1 MKTQIKRFSKST
13 LAVVLSICMLIS
25 CMTVGLIATD
35 AAKVA
40 SESSVSGNLGENHEF
55 GFSTLYV
62 DASNCSNFA
71 KNGYAYSFTPNE
83 TGWGTWVNQNATD
96 CGGGVYSFTIDNI
109 WTRCFRLV
117 TKTGSGSPTAA
128 GILMTPPNNN
138 TYNCIVLDSSGEGT
152 WGNYPP
158 LSNVTTTLY
167 VLSGLKDTSNH
178 TMTKA
183 YIWDTGSTVLE
194 AWSGETMATDTDWSS
209 ETINGYTYY
218 KREFTNTW
226 SNFQVILNDG
236 TNQTGDSDSYSTG
249 GSVYINE
256 INSSNKAVLSSS
268 PLSTSSYTV
277 TYGIG
282 TGSASGTGTL
292 TASGGISSGDSV
304 TSGTS
309 VTFTAAPG
317 SGQYIEGWY
326 SDSSCT
332 TSLNNGTAT
341 TYTTTVSAN
350 TSVYV
355 KFSGDITFYVRDA
368 ANWGNVAIYLYSG
381 GTPAWPWPG
390 KQILSSGSPVS
401 SSTYSPLTVT
411 TTVESGVYQVTV
423 PGNTANISNIIL
435 NNNDAGSQ
443 TGDGVALV
451 DGALYITKGSGNDRY
466 TDIVTTGYTPTAVSA
481 ETVVYVA
488 KNDNVSNIYAWNTN
502 GDISAPFPGDDF
514 DNSNQVYDIGG
525 IEYYKYTV
533 NTGTKDF
540 NFIVSNGTSG
550 RQSNNAE
557 NYAAGH
563 TYYVQWYGTEARVDV
578 KNIGVDWYPEY
589 YLVYKAASA
598 EDVAANWTRVAFS
611 NSTATLSG
619 LTAQDYVFY
628 IVRQDMVS
636 GSKVD
641 NYWYNNGDKIITRSN
656 RTNVYTTHVNGQ
668 APNITLT
675 ADTPGDYTVT
685 IDAMNGDTA
694 MTIEAGYPTGYR
706 AVGNATFFGTA
717 WDTSSSSYEYMLTE
731 LATPFTDTD
740 SKVYTYSYSKTMNY
754 SVGTFEFKV
763 WDTGDNWHP
772 AGAGTD
778 ISVDGGVK
786 RGQTITFY
794 YNPVT
799 GNVTYKITGTADAET
814 WPPSEIQTMMDASGD
829 SQLVVQDTSTHTSQY
844 NTLIYRIAS
853 GSNAI
858 TESPSTFSPLYQ
870 KKVPG
875 ETGEWWADLTSLLPT
890 IGTSQLYFNITSN
903 GSYTGFYSTE
913 NMTFDTTEA
922 PGITVKKADKDSSK
936 YFVEVS
942 GIESRVTNLGVYIT
956 KDASNNFTYKFYT
969 IKGTAS
975 ASKTV
980 KIYAKDGAIRRLGT
994 ARDPRSNI
1002 TYSTFEQH
1010 ANTFVYSDSAM
1021 TDHIGT
1027 RSSTHGASGN
1037 DELTDTTVFDRY
1049 TYDYAASINKG
1060 DTIYIK
1066 TLLKNDDYMNQY
1078 YLVGYSINGT
1088 VNQLHTVAESAT
1100 GTVSEAFTIPEDW
1113 DYNYVEI
1120 TPIYFF
1126 RSGDSIRF
1134 YVEGYD
1140 QTVMDAGWGNTV
1152 GVYPYYQD
1160 PTNNDQVANVNNP
1173 FGGYPGQPLVF
1184 YKGNYYADLPK
1195 NYSAYTENSSSAVP
1209 CEIKGITLSNMYWDD
1224 VHLYTGAVS
1233 LHYQTY
1239 DFDDLYKI
1247 YNEYGNDVDN
1257 IICAFKYRNRKNND
1271 EPANMTGWM
1280 SSSFENYTNG
1290 WELLKNYKGE
1300 AIDIFGNVLS
1310 DQSAAMAK
1318 TFDSSGVVHVVSQD
1332 YKSNCAGQ
1340 YGTEWAVY
1348 NTSGTKVVESGG
1360 KTTIVPSALAIKS
1373 TNNFSNYDAQTR
1385 AFKGIYDA
1393 LAADSN
1399 VVGKPVFITYEKSIY
1414 GGGDKADRCDAR
1426 WFFSKKNDPAN
1437 AKTRIE
1443 YSDDLGE
1450 TWTTDSFTTNTATGS
1465 HTGSTAYFTG
1475 LSTGA
1480 DNTPE
1485 TAAGN
1490 TTTTDTSANNNL
1502 DPRIGD
1508 GYYVFNST
1516 AGEGY
1521 KFVGWYIL
1529 RDNYQSNAPASSY
1542 ASGTTNFTSHAE
1554 IAKDGDIFV
1563 ARYVKV
1569 TTGSFTINHRVHK
1582 DSTGFGDVYV
1592 QAVVKD
1598 SSGNQI
1604 GSTYGSTSGAN
1615 PTSSVTIPS
1624 DTDYIANNSG
1634 NTIEATFVPDP
1645 YGTSEFSNFYATVND
1660 LLQGYNEVDYIK
1672 SIEINMPGVDGYD
1685 STKGIYAKVTYD
1697 VNRLFSSEGGSP
1709 TQTVS
1714 SVTHYSKF
1722 DLRSDIS
1729 YSLEYTFKTRYYGN
1743 KLYQYSDTYTENELT
1758 SYFYDQITTKA
1769 NTTIQLDNQFVFSK
1783 APFESNYREDLTWVV
1798 DNVTFN
1804 EPHTAGYLTATQ
1816 VERKWANATV
1826 FDFDNAGTLVT
1837 ARMAAPYDKL
1847 FDASVTTKPSFES
1860 TSEETEYINAW
1871 SKTTDELY
1879 APLKETYIDTADEN
1893 KVKPLYIHHWD
1904 IYQLDSFTYNTT
1916 TPLKVYGDN
1925 NELMSLDVDTSKSTL
1940 VAQTYSAR
1948 FNYVGFE
1955 DYAIVPVYSKTNFN
1969 RQGYSDSR
1977 TDSAATLLTITR
1989 NHWNANTSSNT
2000 LGGSYKDGADRIY
2013 VDFML
2018 NYNYILTVN
2027 GKAQN
2032 TLLSTTGDNIKVG
2045 FVVRSYT
2052 MNNGERVYSGN
2063 SKTVL
2068 VNKATIDNKNRVEYC
2083 YGFSNSQN
2091 NSRWGLM
2098 FEFTPFIVDTDS
2110 TAQAASAGANI
2121 DINGTTYKA
2130 MYEVADAD
2138 ILRGVNFYMIGNS
2151 DVDWN

>member
-1 MKTQIKRFSKST
+1 MEEKYMKTQIKRFSKST

-40 SESSVSGNLGENHEF
+40 SESVGAG
-55 GFSTLYV
+55 GT
-62 DASNCSNFA
+62 
-71 KNGYAYSFTPNE
+71 E
-83 TGWGTWVNQNATD
+83 T
-96 CGGGVYSFTIDNI
+96 
-109 WTRCFRLV
+109 
-117 TKTGSGSPTAA
+117 
-128 GILMTPPNNN
+128 NNN
-138 TYNCIVLDSSGEGT
+138 IIYCIPEDIWSDYASYTIKANANIGDNGTYRQVDFT
-152 WGNYPP
+152 
-158 LSNVTTTLY
+158 
-167 VLSGLKDTSNH
+167 
-178 TMTKA
+178 
-183 YIWDTGSTVLE
+183 DTGK
-194 AWSGETMATDTDWSS
+194 
-209 ETINGYTYY
+209 TING
-218 KREFTNTW
+218 
-226 SNFQVILNDG
+226 
-236 TNQTGDSDSYSTG
+236 
-249 GSVYINE
+249 
-256 INSSNKAVLSSS
+256 KAVYQALTSEKYGGVDELQIQKYDGSTWKAQIVPIKSWTTTDGYVGKLWDVTKSKWVTPNFDSVSS
-268 PLSTSSYTV
+268 TYTV

-368 ANWGNVAIYLYSG
+368 ANWGDVAIYLYSG
-381 GTPAWPWPG
+381 GTQAWTWPG
-390 KQILSSGSPVS
+390 RQILSSGSPVS
-401 SSTYSPLTVT
+401 SSTSSPLTVT
-411 TTVESGVYQVTV
+411 TTVESRVYQVTV

-435 NNNDAGSQ
+435 NNNNDGSQ
-443 TGDGVALV
+443 TGDDVALV

-466 TDIVTTGYTPTAVSA
+466 TEIVTTDYTPTAVSA

-488 KNDNVSNIYAWNTN
+488 KNDNVSKIYAWNTN
-502 GDISAPFPGDDF
+502 GDISAPFPGDTF
-514 DNSNQVYDIGG
+514 DNSNQVYNIGG

-533 NTGTKDF
+533 DTGTKDF

-563 TYYVQWYGTEARVDV
+563 TYYVQWNGSGSSTKSNVNKMGT
-578 KNIGVDWYPEY
+578 DWYPKY
-589 YLVYKAASA
+589 YLVYKPASA
-598 EDVAANWTRVAFS
+598 EDDAANWTRVAFS
-611 NSTATLSG
+611 NSAATLSG
-619 LTAQDYVFY
+619 LTAQNYVFY

-636 GSKVD
+636 GSYAD
-641 NYWYNNGDKIITRSN
+641 HYWYNKGDNTITHSN
-656 RTNVYTTHVNGQ
+656 RINVYTTHVDGQ

-675 ADTPGDYTVT
+675 ADAPGDYVVG
-685 IDAMNGDTA
+685 IDSMNGDTGI
-694 MTIEAGYPTGYR
+694 TIHADYPIGYR

-740 SKVYTYSYSKTMNY
+740 NKVYTYSYSKTMNY

-763 WDTGDNWHP
+763 WDSDDNWHP
-772 AGAGTD
+772 AGVGND

-794 YNPVT
+794 YNPDT
-799 GNVTYKITGTADAET
+799 DNVTYKITGTADAET

-903 GSYTGFYSTE
+903 GSYTGFYSTD

-922 PGITVKKADKDSSK
+922 PGITVKKTDKDSS
-936 YFVEVS
+936 YRFVEVS

-1010 ANTFVYSDSAM
+1010 ANTFVYSDSGYA
-1021 TDHIGT
+1021 THIGT

-1066 TLLKNDDYMNQY
+1066 TVLKHDDYMNQY

-1088 VNQLHTVAESAT
+1088 VYQLHTVAESAT

-1195 NYSAYTENSSSAVP
+1195 TYSAYTENSSSAVP

-1224 VHLYTGAVS
+1224 VHLYTGEVS

-1271 EPANMTGWM
+1271 EPANMTGWT

-1360 KTTIVPSALAIKS
+1360 KTTIVPSALAIRS

-1598 SSGNQI
+1598 SSGNQL

-1624 DTDYIANNSG
+1624 DTGYIANNSG

-1804 EPHTAGYLTATQ
+1804 EAHTAGYLTATQ

-1826 FDFDNAGTLVT
+1826 FDFDNEGTLVT

-1847 FDASVTTKPSFES
+1847 FDASVTTKPSFGS

-1879 APLKETYIDTADEN
+1879 APLKETYSDTADEN

-1989 NHWNANTSSNT
+1989 NHWNANTSGNT

-2052 MNNGERVYSGN
+2052 MNNGNKVYSGK
-2063 SKTVL
+2063 SQTVL
-2068 VNKATIDNKNRVEYC
+2068 VNKSKIDNKNRIEYC
-2083 YGFSNSQN
+2083 YGFNNSQN

-2110 TAQAASAGANI
+2110 TAQSTSEGADI
-2121 DINGTTYKA
+2121 VINGTTYKA
-2130 MYEVADAD
+2130 LYAVDDDD